1 MALSPEEVTR
11 ATELKAQGFNTRQ
24 VSGFIAGERMGK
36 TSTISESLPK
46 AETADSMIS
55 TANPQNNNTV
65 EQDEGGFFSKGTSRF
80 VDTLKDVPSD
90 IKETGGNFISSLK
103 RGVTNASESLM
114 KSVRGERN
122 PVLAGFD
129 MFGDVAGG
137 IGDAIGDVT
146 MGAIKTV
153 VNPDDEKVV
162 AEKAENIATSI
173 AGTNMAQEAIQTYAG
188 LDEDTKQNLRTAGNI
203 GMAVVDLLTGGLGTK
218 AVKPL
223 VQVAEQGID
232 AGIDA
237 SVRTGARVSQL
248 ADQGADVA
256 ISGAN
261 KITEPISDVMRR
273 GSVRRDIKAD
283 EKALVEGLPS
293 QKARTAVRDG
303 VAFDDI
309 TTFENIPK
317 ENKSAYKE
325 LVDESYK
332 FAAKDKT
339 ATDPAELIGAP
350 IMKKLNEAEA
360 VRKTIGKEQ
369 AKIAS
374 SQGRVKAET
383 LKFNVLRSLQE
394 TPGLEGV
401 AFINGKLDF
410 TNTNIGSNI
419 SKNVQKDLQ
428 EYFNEAI
435 GNTSGKRINLFR
447 EELREVL
454 GSKKGSRAPLTETE
468 DKAIEAMRRGM
479 ANTLSPEYRAI
490 NLRYAKAAN
499 AISDFDKKFRLLDKE
514 GIFDEDLLNMKAGN
528 FARRMQ
534 SAASSGIDMKQLLRN
549 LDTVTGTKGVSAE
562 KMQEVYLV
570 LDKYLQLE
578 KGGTLSGRVDSGIV
592 SAAGNLTPTGLVGKG
607 LAKLNEF
614 GSITEGVTQKALKDY
629 LDEILGN

>member
-36 TSTISESLPK
+36 TSTISESLPQ
-46 AETADSMIS
+46 AETVDSMIS
-55 TANPQNNNTV
+55 TANPQNNNSV
-65 EQDEGGFFSKGTSRF
+65 EKDEGGFFSKGTSRF

-90 IKETGGNFISSLK
+90 IRETGGNVISSLK

-129 MFGDVAGG
+129 MVGDVAGG
-137 IGDAIGDVT
+137 IGDAVGDVT

-162 AEKAENIATSI
+162 AEKATEIATSI
-173 AGTNMAQEAIQTYAG
+173 ADTDMAQQMVQIYDG
-188 LDEDTKQNLRTAGNI
+188 LDEDAKQNLRTTGNI
-203 GMAVVDLLTGGLGTK
+203 GMAVVDVLTAGTGTK
-218 AVKPL
+218 AVRPL
-223 VQVAEQGID
+223 VGVAERGID

-237 SVRTGARVSQL
+237 SVRTGAKLNQL
-248 ADQGADVA
+248 ADQGADIA

-261 KITEPISDVMRR
+261 KITEPIANVTRR
-273 GSVRRDIKAD
+273 GAVQRQVKAD
-283 EKALVEGLPS
+283 QKALVESLPS
-293 QKARTAVRDG
+293 QKARTAAEDG
-303 VAFDDI
+303 VDFDDI
-309 TTFENIPK
+309 TTFENIPV

-339 ATDPAELIGAP
+339 ATDPAELIGTP
-350 IMKKLNEAEA
+350 IIKKLNEAEA

-369 AKIAS
+369 GRIAS

-394 TPGLEGV
+394 TPGLEGL
-401 AFINGKLDF
+401 AFRNGKLDF
-410 TNTNIGSNI
+410 TNTNIGSSL
-419 SKNVQKDLQ
+419 SKKVQKDLQ
-428 EYFNEAI
+428 GYFDEAI

-447 EELREVL
+447 EELRVVL
-454 GSKKGSRAPLTETE
+454 GSKKGSLAPLLETE
-468 DKAIEAMRRGM
+468 DKAIEAMRKGM

-490 NLRYAKAAN
+490 NLEYAKAAS
-499 AISDFDKKFRLLDKE
+499 AISDFDKKFKLLDKE

-570 LDKYLQLE
+570 LDRYLQLE
-578 KGGTLSGRVDSGIV
+578 KGGTLSGRVESGGLRV
-592 SAAGNLTPTGLVGKG
+592 ASKLTPGGAAGAA

-629 LDEILGN
+629 LDEILSI